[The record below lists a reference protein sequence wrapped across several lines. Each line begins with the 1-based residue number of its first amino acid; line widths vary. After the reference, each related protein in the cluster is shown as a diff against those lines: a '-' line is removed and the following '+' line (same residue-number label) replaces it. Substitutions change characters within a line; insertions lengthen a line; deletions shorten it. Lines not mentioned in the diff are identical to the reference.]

1 MEKKRE
7 KRTSRKGDRIVS
19 VCMVLVF
26 FVYLFLGI
34 QVNADAGEQKTVKIG
49 YYEAHDFQEGADD
62 SAAKSGYSYEYIQK
76 VASYTGW
83 RYQYVYGEWKDLYEK
98 LKTGEIDLM
107 AGISYDDDRVNSM
120 LFPEYEMINET
131 FYIYKDTDDTTIK
144 FGNIDSYAGKK
155 IGVVNNDKRMMTALE
170 DWAKEKQADIQIQ
183 YYDSLE
189 SCAADFN
196 QKNIDAFVS
205 ADNVASSYTGI
216 SPVEKIGKEAYYLC
230 VAKDREDLL
239 DELNRA
245 LSIITEQD
253 TLDVDEL
260 HKKYS
265 AESSVTI
272 FLSEKEQDWLAE
284 HDTVTVGYS
293 NDYLPYCDTDKDG
306 KATGLVSD
314 LIPDMFD
321 ALPDD
326 YEPDIIY
333 RGYNSQNE
341 MVEALK
347 NGDVDMIFPVS
358 SEAWYAEQEGYQ
370 ESTNVVTSP
379 IDLAYR
385 EPYTDKVTTKI
396 AVNKNNQLQYYYT
409 VQNYPDAEI
418 IQYDS
423 IEECIKALKSGEVG
437 STILSARRANYLV
450 GAEKKLNVLPLENT
464 EERCIGVAFGNTA
477 LLQIINHGLS
487 ILGENY
493 GLNHTYTYMDAMR
506 NYTAMDFIQDNIWI
520 FTGILIVIF
529 LCIIWYFCQRDQNMQ
544 KQAKKEAKQKQE
556 LENALTIARQAN
568 RARGVF
574 LRNMSHDIR
583 TPLNAII
590 GFAKLA
596 MKSEGNFEQIQ
607 DYLSKISVSGNHLLA
622 IVNDVL
628 EVSRIESGQT
638 KLEELPCNIKNIV
651 DEVEVII
658 QGQAQEKTQTFIV
671 DTSKVKDYY
680 IYCDR
685 LRVKEVLVNLLGN
698 AVKFTPKGGKIE
710 LRIIQNEP
718 APEGY
723 ANYED
728 NGCGMSPEFMGKMF
742 LPFERERTSTVS
754 GIQGT
759 GLGLSIAKQFVN
771 LMGGTIEVTSKEK
784 EGTEVIVRI
793 SPRLAQTEK
802 DERTENTES
811 EEKDYDFRG
820 KRILVVEDNELNR
833 EIVKAVLEETGFE
846 VEEAENGAVAVDK
859 IKTAGA
865 LYYDVVLMD
874 IQMPVMDGYMA
885 TKKIRSLEDSDL
897 ANIPIIALSANAFEE
912 DRKAS
917 TDAGMNGHLAK
928 PVNVSELLK
937 MLCKLF

>member
-1 MEKKRE
+1 
-7 KRTSRKGDRIVS
+7 
-19 VCMVLVF
+19 
-26 FVYLFLGI
+26 
-34 QVNADAGEQKTVKIG
+34 
-49 YYEAHDFQEGADD
+49 
-62 SAAKSGYSYEYIQK
+62 
-76 VASYTGW
+76 
-83 RYQYVYGEWKDLYEK
+83 
-98 LKTGEIDLM
+98 
-107 AGISYDDDRVNSM
+107 
-120 LFPEYEMINET
+120 
-131 FYIYKDTDDTTIK
+131 
-144 FGNIDSYAGKK
+144 
-155 IGVVNNDKRMMTALE
+155 
-170 DWAKEKQADIQIQ
+170 
-183 YYDSLE
+183 
-189 SCAADFN
+189 
-196 QKNIDAFVS
+196 
-205 ADNVASSYTGI
+205 
-216 SPVEKIGKEAYYLC
+216 
-230 VAKDREDLL
+230 
-239 DELNRA
+239 
-245 LSIITEQD
+245 
-253 TLDVDEL
+253 
-260 HKKYS
+260 
-265 AESSVTI
+265 
-272 FLSEKEQDWLAE
+272 
-284 HDTVTVGYS
+284 
-293 NDYLPYCDTDKDG
+293 
-306 KATGLVSD
+306 
-314 LIPDMFD
+314 
-321 ALPDD
+321 
-326 YEPDIIY
+326 
-333 RGYNSQNE
+333 
-341 MVEALK
+341 
-347 NGDVDMIFPVS
+347 
-358 SEAWYAEQEGYQ
+358 
-370 ESTNVVTSP
+370 
-379 IDLAYR
+379 
-385 EPYTDKVTTKI
+385 
-396 AVNKNNQLQYYYT
+396 
-409 VQNYPDAEI
+409 
-418 IQYDS
+418 
-423 IEECIKALKSGEVG
+423 
-437 STILSARRANYLV
+437 
-450 GAEKKLNVLPLENT
+450 
-464 EERCIGVAFGNTA
+464 
-477 LLQIINHGLS
+477 
-487 ILGENY
+487 
-493 GLNHTYTYMDAMR
+493 MDAMR
-506 NYTAMDFIQDNIWI
+506 NYTAIDFIQDNIWI

-607 DYLSKISVSGNHLLA
+607 DYLNKISVSGDHLLA

-658 QGQAQEKTQTFIV
+658 QGQTQEKAQTFIV

-698 AVKFTPKGGKIE
+698 AVKFTPEGGKIE

-723 ANYED
+723 ANYEVHVKD
-728 NGCGMSPEFMGKMF
+728 NGCGMSPEFMEKMF

-759 GLGLSIAKQFVN
+759 GLGLSIAKQFVD

>member
-1 MEKKRE
+1 M
-7 KRTSRKGDRIVS
+7 
-19 VCMVLVF
+19 
-26 FVYLFLGI
+26 
-34 QVNADAGEQKTVKIG
+34 N
-49 YYEAHDFQEGADD
+49 
-62 SAAKSGYSYEYIQK
+62 
-76 VASYTGW
+76 
-83 RYQYVYGEWKDLYEK
+83 
-98 LKTGEIDLM
+98 
-107 AGISYDDDRVNSM
+107 
-120 LFPEYEMINET
+120 
-131 FYIYKDTDDTTIK
+131 
-144 FGNIDSYAGKK
+144 
-155 IGVVNNDKRMMTALE
+155 
-170 DWAKEKQADIQIQ
+170 
-183 YYDSLE
+183 
-189 SCAADFN
+189 
-196 QKNIDAFVS
+196 
-205 ADNVASSYTGI
+205 
-216 SPVEKIGKEAYYLC
+216 
-230 VAKDREDLL
+230 
-239 DELNRA
+239 
-245 LSIITEQD
+245 
-253 TLDVDEL
+253 
-260 HKKYS
+260 
-265 AESSVTI
+265 
-272 FLSEKEQDWLAE
+272 
-284 HDTVTVGYS
+284 
-293 NDYLPYCDTDKDG
+293 
-306 KATGLVSD
+306 
-314 LIPDMFD
+314 
-321 ALPDD
+321 
-326 YEPDIIY
+326 
-333 RGYNSQNE
+333 
-341 MVEALK
+341 
-347 NGDVDMIFPVS
+347 
-358 SEAWYAEQEGYQ
+358 
-370 ESTNVVTSP
+370 
-379 IDLAYR
+379 
-385 EPYTDKVTTKI
+385 PYTDKMTERI

-423 IEECIKALKSGEVG
+423 IEKCIEALKSGEVG

-464 EERCIGVAFGNTA
+464 EDRCIGVAVGNTA

-506 NYTAMDFIQDNIWI
+506 NYTAIDFIRDNIWI

-529 LCIIWYFCQRDQNMQ
+529 LCIICYFCQRYQNMQ

-556 LENALTIARQAN
+556 LENALAIARQAN

-596 MKSEGNFEQIQ
+596 MKSEGDFEQIQ
-607 DYLSKISVSGNHLLA
+607 DYLNKISVSGDHLLA

-658 QGQAQEKTQTFIV
+658 QGQTQEKTQTFIV

-698 AVKFTPKGGKIE
+698 AVKFTPEGGKIE
-710 LRIIQNEP
+710 LRIIQNKP

-723 ANYED
+723 ANYEVHVKD
-728 NGCGMSPEFMGKMF
+728 NGCGMSPEFMEKMF

-759 GLGLSIAKQFVN
+759 GLGLSIAKQFVD

-802 DERTENTES
+802 DEWTENTES
-811 EEKDYDFRG
+811 EAKDYDFRG

-865 LYYDVVLMD
+865 IYYDVILMD

-917 TDAGMNGHLAK
+917 AGAGMNGHLAK

>member
-1 MEKKRE
+1 MQGR
-7 KRTSRKGDRIVS
+7 
-19 VCMVLVF
+19 
-26 FVYLFLGI
+26 
-34 QVNADAGEQKTVKIG
+34 QIG
-49 YYEAHDFQEGADD
+49 
-62 SAAKSGYSYEYIQK
+62 
-76 VASYTGW
+76 
-83 RYQYVYGEWKDLYEK
+83 
-98 LKTGEIDLM
+98 
-107 AGISYDDDRVNSM
+107 
-120 LFPEYEMINET
+120 
-131 FYIYKDTDDTTIK
+131 
-144 FGNIDSYAGKK
+144 
-155 IGVVNNDKRMMTALE
+155 
-170 DWAKEKQADIQIQ
+170 
-183 YYDSLE
+183 
-189 SCAADFN
+189 
-196 QKNIDAFVS
+196 
-205 ADNVASSYTGI
+205 
-216 SPVEKIGKEAYYLC
+216 
-230 VAKDREDLL
+230 
-239 DELNRA
+239 
-245 LSIITEQD
+245 
-253 TLDVDEL
+253 
-260 HKKYS
+260 
-265 AESSVTI
+265 
-272 FLSEKEQDWLAE
+272 
-284 HDTVTVGYS
+284 
-293 NDYLPYCDTDKDG
+293 
-306 KATGLVSD
+306 
-314 LIPDMFD
+314 
-321 ALPDD
+321 
-326 YEPDIIY
+326 
-333 RGYNSQNE
+333 
-341 MVEALK
+341 
-347 NGDVDMIFPVS
+347 
-358 SEAWYAEQEGYQ
+358 
-370 ESTNVVTSP
+370 
-379 IDLAYR
+379 
-385 EPYTDKVTTKI
+385 
-396 AVNKNNQLQYYYT
+396 
-409 VQNYPDAEI
+409 
-418 IQYDS
+418 
-423 IEECIKALKSGEVG
+423 
-437 STILSARRANYLV
+437 
-450 GAEKKLNVLPLENT
+450 
-464 EERCIGVAFGNTA
+464 
-477 LLQIINHGLS
+477 
-487 ILGENY
+487 
-493 GLNHTYTYMDAMR
+493 
-506 NYTAMDFIQDNIWI
+506 
-520 FTGILIVIF
+520 
-529 LCIIWYFCQRDQNMQ
+529 
-544 KQAKKEAKQKQE
+544 
-556 LENALTIARQAN
+556 
-568 RARGVF
+568 RGVF

-685 LRVKEVLVNLLGN
+685 LRVKAVLVNLLGN

-723 ANYED
+723 ANYEVHVKD

-759 GLGLSIAKQFVN
+759 GLGLSIAKQFVD

-802 DERTENTES
+802 EERTENTES

-885 TKKIRSLEDSDL
+885 TKKIRNLEDSDL

-917 TDAGMNGHLAK
+917 ADAGMNGHLAK

>member
-1 MEKKRE
+1 MAIR
-7 KRTSRKGDRIVS
+7 
-19 VCMVLVF
+19 
-26 FVYLFLGI
+26 
-34 QVNADAGEQKTVKIG
+34 
-49 YYEAHDFQEGADD
+49 
-62 SAAKSGYSYEYIQK
+62 
-76 VASYTGW
+76 
-83 RYQYVYGEWKDLYEK
+83 RYC
-98 LKTGEIDLM
+98 
-107 AGISYDDDRVNSM
+107 R
-120 LFPEYEMINET
+120 
-131 FYIYKDTDDTTIK
+131 
-144 FGNIDSYAGKK
+144 
-155 IGVVNNDKRMMTALE
+155 
-170 DWAKEKQADIQIQ
+170 
-183 YYDSLE
+183 
-189 SCAADFN
+189 
-196 QKNIDAFVS
+196 
-205 ADNVASSYTGI
+205 
-216 SPVEKIGKEAYYLC
+216 
-230 VAKDREDLL
+230 LL
-239 DELNRA
+239 
-245 LSIITEQD
+245 T
-253 TLDVDEL
+253 
-260 HKKYS
+260 
-265 AESSVTI
+265 
-272 FLSEKEQDWLAE
+272 
-284 HDTVTVGYS
+284 
-293 NDYLPYCDTDKDG
+293 
-306 KATGLVSD
+306 
-314 LIPDMFD
+314 
-321 ALPDD
+321 
-326 YEPDIIY
+326 
-333 RGYNSQNE
+333 
-341 MVEALK
+341 
-347 NGDVDMIFPVS
+347 
-358 SEAWYAEQEGYQ
+358 
-370 ESTNVVTSP
+370 
-379 IDLAYR
+379 
-385 EPYTDKVTTKI
+385 
-396 AVNKNNQLQYYYT
+396 
-409 VQNYPDAEI
+409 
-418 IQYDS
+418 
-423 IEECIKALKSGEVG
+423 
-437 STILSARRANYLV
+437 
-450 GAEKKLNVLPLENT
+450 
-464 EERCIGVAFGNTA
+464 
-477 LLQIINHGLS
+477 
-487 ILGENY
+487 
-493 GLNHTYTYMDAMR
+493 
-506 NYTAMDFIQDNIWI
+506 MDFIQDNIWI
-520 FTGILIVIF
+520 FTGILIVTF

-723 ANYED
+723 ANYEVHVKD

-759 GLGLSIAKQFVN
+759 GLGLSIAKQFVD

-802 DERTENTES
+802 EERTENTES

-833 EIVKAVLEETGFE
+833 
-846 VEEAENGAVAVDK
+846 VAVDK

-885 TKKIRSLEDSDL
+885 TKKIRNLEDSDL

-917 TDAGMNGHLAK
+917 ADAGMNGHLAK

>member
-26 FVYLFLGI
+26 FVYLFWGI
-34 QVNADAGEQKTVKIG
+34 QVNVDAGEQKTVKIG

-144 FGNIDSYAGKK
+144 CGNIDSYAGKK
-155 IGVVNNDKRMMTALE
+155 IGVVNNDKKMMTALE

-196 QKNIDAFVS
+196 QKN
-205 ADNVASSYTGI
+205 
-216 SPVEKIGKEAYYLC
+216 
-230 VAKDREDLL
+230 
-239 DELNRA
+239 
-245 LSIITEQD
+245 
-253 TLDVDEL
+253 
-260 HKKYS
+260 S

-272 FLSEKEQDWLAE
+272 FLLEKEQDWLAG
-284 HDTVTVGYS
+284 HDTVTVGYT

-321 ALPDD
+321 ALPGD

-437 STILSARRANYLV
+437 STILSARRANHLV

-506 NYTAMDFIQDNIWI
+506 NYKAMDFIQDNIWI

-607 DYLSKISVSGNHLLA
+607 DYLNKISVSGNHLLA

-658 QGQAQEKTQTFIV
+658 QGQTQEKTQTFIV

-723 ANYED
+723 ANYEVHVKD
-728 NGCGMSPEFMGKMF
+728 NGCGMSPEFMEKMF

-759 GLGLSIAKQFVN
+759 GLGLSIAKQFVD

-897 ANIPIIALSANAFEE
+897 ANIPIIALSANAFED

>member
-1 MEKKRE
+1 MKKKRE
-7 KRTSRKGDRIVS
+7 KRISRKGDRIVS

-26 FVYLFLGI
+26 FVYLFWGI
-34 QVNADAGEQKTVKIG
+34 QVNVDAGEQKTVKIG

-120 LFPEYEMINET
+120 LFPKYEMINET

-144 FGNIDSYAGKK
+144 CGNIDSYAGKK

-196 QKNIDAFVS
+196 QKN
-205 ADNVASSYTGI
+205 
-216 SPVEKIGKEAYYLC
+216 
-230 VAKDREDLL
+230 
-239 DELNRA
+239 
-245 LSIITEQD
+245 
-253 TLDVDEL
+253 
-260 HKKYS
+260 S

-321 ALPDD
+321 ALPGD

-437 STILSARRANYLV
+437 STILSARRANHLV

-506 NYTAMDFIQDNIWI
+506 NYKAMDFIQDNIWI

-607 DYLSKISVSGNHLLA
+607 DYLNKISVSGNHLLA

-658 QGQAQEKTQTFIV
+658 QGQTQEKTQTFIV

-723 ANYED
+723 ANYEVHVKD
-728 NGCGMSPEFMGKMF
+728 NGCGMSPEFMEKMF

-759 GLGLSIAKQFVN
+759 GLGLSIAKQFVD

>member
-1 MEKKRE
+1 
-7 KRTSRKGDRIVS
+7 
-19 VCMVLVF
+19 
-26 FVYLFLGI
+26 
-34 QVNADAGEQKTVKIG
+34 
-49 YYEAHDFQEGADD
+49 
-62 SAAKSGYSYEYIQK
+62 
-76 VASYTGW
+76 
-83 RYQYVYGEWKDLYEK
+83 
-98 LKTGEIDLM
+98 
-107 AGISYDDDRVNSM
+107 
-120 LFPEYEMINET
+120 
-131 FYIYKDTDDTTIK
+131 
-144 FGNIDSYAGKK
+144 
-155 IGVVNNDKRMMTALE
+155 
-170 DWAKEKQADIQIQ
+170 
-183 YYDSLE
+183 
-189 SCAADFN
+189 
-196 QKNIDAFVS
+196 
-205 ADNVASSYTGI
+205 
-216 SPVEKIGKEAYYLC
+216 
-230 VAKDREDLL
+230 
-239 DELNRA
+239 
-245 LSIITEQD
+245 
-253 TLDVDEL
+253 
-260 HKKYS
+260 
-265 AESSVTI
+265 
-272 FLSEKEQDWLAE
+272 
-284 HDTVTVGYS
+284 
-293 NDYLPYCDTDKDG
+293 
-306 KATGLVSD
+306 
-314 LIPDMFD
+314 
-321 ALPDD
+321 
-326 YEPDIIY
+326 
-333 RGYNSQNE
+333 
-341 MVEALK
+341 
-347 NGDVDMIFPVS
+347 MIFPVS

-385 EPYTDKVTTKI
+385 EPYTGKMTAKI
-396 AVNKNNQLQYYYT
+396 AVNKNNQLQYNYT

-423 IEECIKALKSGEVG
+423 IEECIKALKAGEVG

-464 EERCIGVAFGNTA
+464 EERCIGVVVGNTA

-506 NYTAMDFIQDNIWI
+506 NYTAIDFIRDNIWI

-529 LCIIWYFCQRDQNMQ
+529 LCIIWYFYQRYQNMQ

-556 LENALTIARQAN
+556 LENALAIARQAN

-607 DYLSKISVSGNHLLA
+607 DYLNKISVSGDHLLA

-651 DEVEVII
+651 NEVEVII
-658 QGQAQEKTQTFIV
+658 QGQTQEKTQTFIV

-698 AVKFTPKGGKIE
+698 AVKFTPNGGKIE

-723 ANYED
+723 ANYEVHVKD
-728 NGCGMSPEFMGKMF
+728 NGCGMSPKFMEKMF
-742 LPFERERTSTVS
+742 QPFERERTSTVS

-759 GLGLSIAKQFVN
+759 GLGLSIAKQFVD
-771 LMGGTIEVTSKEK
+771 LMGGTIEVTSKEN
-784 EGTEVIVRI
+784 EGTEIIVRI

-811 EEKDYDFRG
+811 EAKDYDFRG

-865 LYYDVVLMD
+865 IYYDVILMD

-917 TDAGMNGHLAK
+917 TGAGMNGHLAK
-928 PVNVSELLK
+928 PVNVSELLE
-937 MLCKLF
+937 MLCKLL